1 MAAAPPDERDV
12 EEEESIVERE
22 DPHFRS
28 ACLEV
33 LFFGEN
39 FTKIVF
45 FLYRDFLGYFTLT
58 DGFRI

>member
-45 FLYRDFLGYFTLT
+45 FFCIEIFWATSH
-58 DGFRI
+58 